1 MMTVIKIMKLHAL
14 LPLTAKFLKPFNHHL
29 LFLQSME
36 EMKGKVK
43 EAEEVP

>member
-1 MMTVIKIMKLHAL
+1 MTVIKIMKLHAL
-14 LPLTAKFLKPFNHHL
+14 LPLTLAKFLKPFNHHP

-43 EAEEVP
+43 KAEEVP